1 MSRQYVDLQD
11 VHAGRQAANLDVQA
25 QAVTCEPVRCDG
37 DASAQALTRAAK
49 AIEQDRQPE
58 PPPWPPWVLP
68 FDHAKLTRPADALA
82 AFTESL
88 SAAQPASKQQAVVML
103 AVATA
108 ACQDCAAGQ

>member
-1 MSRQYVDLQD
+1 
-11 VHAGRQAANLDVQA
+11 
-25 QAVTCEPVRCDG
+25 VTCEPVRCDG

-58 PPPWPPWVLP
+58 PPPWPPWVFP
-68 FDHAKLTRPADALA
+68 FDHAKLAWYRALVAAQLTRPADALA

>member
-1 MSRQYVDLQD
+1 V
-11 VHAGRQAANLDVQA
+11 AAQ
-25 QAVTCEPVRCDG
+25 
-37 DASAQALTRAAK
+37 
-49 AIEQDRQPE
+49 
-58 PPPWPPWVLP
+58 
-68 FDHAKLTRPADALA
+68 LTRPADALA